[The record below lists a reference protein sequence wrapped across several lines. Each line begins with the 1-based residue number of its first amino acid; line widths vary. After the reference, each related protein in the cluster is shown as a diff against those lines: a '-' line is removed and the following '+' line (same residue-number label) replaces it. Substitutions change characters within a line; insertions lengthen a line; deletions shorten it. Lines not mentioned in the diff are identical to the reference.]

1 MKRLK
6 EFLIS
11 NQKGFSLIEISIAIL
26 IIGIILSFGIK
37 GYKMIDKANLSS
49 LVNQISQYQIGIKM
63 FSDSEG
69 RLPGITNDGF
79 SEKLFWE
86 ELVKENYISAEVQ
99 NGHATTKVGGIISAS
114 CINGNIFLKIESLN
128 GNGALT
134 PKQAEQIDKT
144 LDTGLPHTGKIRA
157 AGDGCTNGDT
167 YNKSCDRKCCSLEV
181 EI

>member
-1 MKRLK
+1 MKKLK
-6 EFLIS
+6 NFITT

-49 LVNQISQYQIGIKM
+49 LANQISQYQIGIKM
-63 FSDSEG
+63 FIDAEG

-79 SEKLFWE
+79 SEQLFWK
-86 ELVKENYISAEVQ
+86 ELTRENYISAEMQ
-99 NGHATTKVGGIISAS
+99 NGHASTKIGGVISAS

-128 GNGALT
+128 GAGILT
-134 PKQAEQIDKT
+134 PKQAEQIDKN
-144 LDTGLPHTGKIRA
+144 LDTGSPNVGKIKA
-157 AGDGCTNGDT
+157 TGDGCINGDI
-167 YNKSCDRKCCSLEV
+167 YNKSCDKKCCALEV